1 MKKYFIILAAA
12 LAISCQKDNTDNN
25 LNLGY
30 YTNSLTINVGENS
43 TRAFDS
49 NLKWEWEQTDEIIG
63 FQNAGDKTL
72 NTLKYNGNNS
82 FFCQEFVFSTEEI
95 ADFHFFY
102 PSIALQ
108 NDKTLVAPQNGTWT
122 PILVATTPQTTLED
136 INEVEMQ
143 HLSAALEVRVWE
155 DDKTTPKVIK
165 QATLSSEK
173 DFIGKWSVNDD
184 LTYTQTLN
192 GKEIAIDNLPSGTT
206 SIVFNMPSLPSSDE
220 AFNEGDLTLT
230 ITTASGATKCFD
242 VPALTYSA
250 GKRTILNVTITS
262 VALPESETLCTE
274 ITNIVTDN
282 NSNTIKFIT
291 NSDITNT
298 VRSTTEEEQSY
309 SFVVN
314 GTTLEIHTNADEFMA
329 PSDCGNMFR
338 GLSTI
343 TSINFNNA
351 FNTSNV
357 TNMSYMFFGC
367 EALTTLDVS
376 NFDTSNVA
384 NMNSMFSGCAALTT
398 LDVSN
403 FDTSNVAKMDS
414 MFSGC
419 EALTALDVS
428 NFDTSNVTKM
438 SSMFNKCRALKTL
451 DLSNFDTSN
460 VTTMGSM
467 FQNCGVLTS
476 VDISSFNTANVTNMS
491 SMFFC
496 CYALKSLDVS
506 HFNTSN
512 VTNMSCLFGYCQALT
527 SLDVKN
533 FDTSKVT
540 NMQQMFDECNVLSK
554 LDVSNFDTSN
564 VTKMGNMFRK
574 CKALK
579 TLDLSNF
586 NTSNVTSMSNMFNDC
601 LSLTSLDLNNF
612 DTSNVTNMSSM
623 FRSCSSLTTLAV
635 SKFNTSNVTNMS
647 YMFDGCKA
655 LTTLDISNFDTSNI
669 TNIAGLFSGCKA
681 LATLDVSNF
690 NTSNVT
696 NMSSMFYNCNSLSSL
711 DLTKFTFNGTVNCK
725 NMLSSIG
732 SKHPDGAIVYVTQTG
747 YDYLTTQSL
756 GTQTYTLTVS
766 NTGA

>member
-1 MKKYFIILAAA
+1 MAKTGVMKTGYNSNIHKTMKKYFILLAAA

-329 PSDCGNMFR
+329 PSDCSNMFR

-357 TNMSYMFFGC
+357 TNMSY
-367 EALTTLDVS
+367 
-376 NFDTSNVA
+376 
-384 NMNSMFSGCAALTT
+384 
-398 LDVSN
+398 
-403 FDTSNVAKMDS
+403 

-460 VTTMGSM
+460 VTSMGSM
-467 FQNCGVLTS
+467 FQYCGVLTS

-586 NTSNVTSMSNMFNDC
+586 NTSNITNMSNMFNDC

-647 YMFDGCKA
+647 YMFDDCAA

-732 SKHPDGAIVYVTQTG
+732 SKHTDGAIVYVTQTG

>member
-1 MKKYFIILAAA
+1 MKTGYNSNIHKTMKKYFIILAAA

-63 FQNAGDKTL
+63 FQNAWDKTL

-82 FFCQEFVFSTEEI
+82 FFCQEFIFSTEDI

-122 PILVATTPQTTLED
+122 PILIATTPQTTLED

-192 GKEIAIDNLPSGTT
+192 GKEIAIDNLPSGAT

-250 GKRTILNVTITS
+250 GKRTILNVIITS

-329 PSDCGNMFR
+329 PSDCGNMFK

-357 TNMSYMFFGC
+357 TNMSYMF
-367 EALTTLDVS
+367 
-376 NFDTSNVA
+376 
-384 NMNSMFSGCAALTT
+384 
-398 LDVSN
+398 
-403 FDTSNVAKMDS
+403 
-414 MFSGC
+414 SGC
-419 EALTALDVS
+419 EVLTALDVS
-428 NFDTSNVTKM
+428 NFDTSNVTNM
-438 SSMFNKCRALKTL
+438 YGMFNKCRALKAL

-467 FQNCGVLTS
+467 FQYCGVLTS

-586 NTSNVTSMSNMFNDC
+586 NTSNVTSMSSMFNDC

-647 YMFDGCKA
+647 YMFDDCAA

>member
-274 ITNIVTDN
+274 ITNIVTNN

-329 PSDCGNMFR
+329 PSDCGNMFK

-357 TNMSYMFFGC
+357 TNMSYMF
-367 EALTTLDVS
+367 
-376 NFDTSNVA
+376 
-384 NMNSMFSGCAALTT
+384 
-398 LDVSN
+398 
-403 FDTSNVAKMDS
+403 
-414 MFSGC
+414 SGC

-428 NFDTSNVTKM
+428 NFDTSNVTNM
-438 SSMFNKCRALKTL
+438 YGMFNKCRALKTL

-467 FQNCGVLTS
+467 FQYCGVLTS

-586 NTSNVTSMSNMFNDC
+586 NTSNVTSMSDMFNDC

-647 YMFDGCKA
+647 YMFSGCAA
-655 LTTLDISNFDTSNI
+655 LTTLDVSNFDTSNVA
-669 TNIAGLFSGCKA
+669 NIAGLFSGCKA

-732 SKHPDGAIVYVTQTG
+732 SKYTDGAIVYVTQTG

>member
-43 TRAFDS
+43 SRAFDS

-63 FQNAGDKTL
+63 FQNAWDKTL

-82 FFCQEFVFSTEEI
+82 FFCQEFIFSTEDI

-122 PILVATTPQTTLED
+122 PILIATTPQTTLED

-192 GKEIAIDNLPSGTT
+192 GKEIAIDNLPSGAT

-250 GKRTILNVTITS
+250 GKRTILNVIITS

-329 PSDCGNMFR
+329 PSDCGNMFK

-357 TNMSYMFFGC
+357 TNMSYMF
-367 EALTTLDVS
+367 
-376 NFDTSNVA
+376 
-384 NMNSMFSGCAALTT
+384 
-398 LDVSN
+398 
-403 FDTSNVAKMDS
+403 
-414 MFSGC
+414 SGC
-419 EALTALDVS
+419 EVLTALDVS
-428 NFDTSNVTKM
+428 NFDTSNVTNM
-438 SSMFNKCRALKTL
+438 YGMFNKCRALKAL

-467 FQNCGVLTS
+467 FQYCGVLTS

-586 NTSNVTSMSNMFNDC
+586 NTSNVTSMSSMFNDC

-647 YMFDGCKA
+647 YMFDDCAA

>member
-1 MKKYFIILAAA
+1 MAKTGVMKTGYNSNIHKTMKKYFIILAAA

-192 GKEIAIDNLPSGTT
+192 GKEIAIDNLPSGAT

-329 PSDCGNMFR
+329 PSDCGNMFK

-357 TNMSYMFFGC
+357 TNMSY
-367 EALTTLDVS
+367 
-376 NFDTSNVA
+376 
-384 NMNSMFSGCAALTT
+384 MFSGCAALTT

-586 NTSNVTSMSNMFNDC
+586 NTSNVTSMSSMFNDC

-647 YMFDGCKA
+647 YMFDDCAA

-732 SKHPDGAIVYVTQTG
+732 SKHTDGAIVYVTQTG

>member
-43 TRAFDS
+43 SRAFDS

-82 FFCQEFVFSTEEI
+82 FFCQEFIFSTEDI

-329 PSDCGNMFR
+329 PSDCGNMFK

-357 TNMSYMFFGC
+357 TNMSY
-367 EALTTLDVS
+367 
-376 NFDTSNVA
+376 
-384 NMNSMFSGCAALTT
+384 MFSGCAALTT

-586 NTSNVTSMSNMFNDC
+586 NTSNITNMSNMFNDC

-647 YMFDGCKA
+647 YMFDDCAA

-732 SKHPDGAIVYVTQTG
+732 SKHTDGAIVYVTQTG

>member
-1 MKKYFIILAAA
+1 MKKYFILLAAA

-184 LTYTQTLN
+184 LTYTQIFN

-329 PSDCGNMFR
+329 PSDCSNMFR

-357 TNMSYMFFGC
+357 TNMSY
-367 EALTTLDVS
+367 
-376 NFDTSNVA
+376 
-384 NMNSMFSGCAALTT
+384 
-398 LDVSN
+398 
-403 FDTSNVAKMDS
+403 

-460 VTTMGSM
+460 VTSMGSM
-467 FQNCGVLTS
+467 FQYCGVLTS

-586 NTSNVTSMSNMFNDC
+586 NTSNITNMSNMFNDC

-732 SKHPDGAIVYVTQTG
+732 SKHTDGAIVYVTQTG

>member
-122 PILVATTPQTTLED
+122 PILIATTPQTTLED

-192 GKEIAIDNLPSGTT
+192 GKEIAIDNLPSGAT

-220 AFNEGDLTLT
+220 AFNEGDLILT

-329 PSDCGNMFR
+329 PSDCGNMFK

-357 TNMSYMFFGC
+357 TNMSYMF
-367 EALTTLDVS
+367 
-376 NFDTSNVA
+376 
-384 NMNSMFSGCAALTT
+384 
-398 LDVSN
+398 
-403 FDTSNVAKMDS
+403 
-414 MFSGC
+414 SGC

-428 NFDTSNVTKM
+428 NFDTSNVTNM
-438 SSMFNKCRALKTL
+438 YGMFNKCRALKAL

-460 VTTMGSM
+460 VTTMGSI
-467 FQNCGVLTS
+467 FQYCGVLTS

-586 NTSNVTSMSNMFNDC
+586 NTSNVTSMSSMFNDC

-647 YMFDGCKA
+647 YMFDDCAA
-655 LTTLDISNFDTSNI
+655 LTKLDISNFDTSNI

>member
-1 MKKYFIILAAA
+1 MKTGYNSNIHKTMKKYFIILAAA

-82 FFCQEFVFSTEEI
+82 FFCQEFIFSTEDI

-329 PSDCGNMFR
+329 PSDCGNMFK

-357 TNMSYMFFGC
+357 TNMSY
-367 EALTTLDVS
+367 
-376 NFDTSNVA
+376 
-384 NMNSMFSGCAALTT
+384 MFSGCAALTT

-586 NTSNVTSMSNMFNDC
+586 NTSNVTSMSSMFNDC

-647 YMFDGCKA
+647 YMFDDCAA

-732 SKHPDGAIVYVTQTG
+732 SKHTDGAIVYVTQTG

>member
-1 MKKYFIILAAA
+1 MKKYFILLAAA

-184 LTYTQTLN
+184 LTYTQIFN
-192 GKEIAIDNLPSGTT
+192 GKEIAIDNLPSGAT

-329 PSDCGNMFR
+329 PSDCSNMFR

-357 TNMSYMFFGC
+357 TNMSY
-367 EALTTLDVS
+367 
-376 NFDTSNVA
+376 
-384 NMNSMFSGCAALTT
+384 
-398 LDVSN
+398 
-403 FDTSNVAKMDS
+403 

-460 VTTMGSM
+460 VTSMGSM
-467 FQNCGVLTS
+467 FQYCGVLTS

-586 NTSNVTSMSNMFNDC
+586 NTSNITNMSNMFNDC

-732 SKHPDGAIVYVTQTG
+732 SKHTDGAIVYVTQTG

>member
-43 TRAFDS
+43 SRAFDS

-63 FQNAGDKTL
+63 FQNAWDKTL

-82 FFCQEFVFSTEEI
+82 FFCQEFIFSTEDI

-122 PILVATTPQTTLED
+122 PILIATTPQTTLED

-192 GKEIAIDNLPSGTT
+192 GKEIAIDNLPSGAT

-250 GKRTILNVTITS
+250 GKRTILNVIITS

-357 TNMSYMFFGC
+357 TNMSYMF
-367 EALTTLDVS
+367 
-376 NFDTSNVA
+376 
-384 NMNSMFSGCAALTT
+384 
-398 LDVSN
+398 
-403 FDTSNVAKMDS
+403 
-414 MFSGC
+414 SGC
-419 EALTALDVS
+419 EVLTALDVS
-428 NFDTSNVTKM
+428 NFDTSNVTNM
-438 SSMFNKCRALKTL
+438 YGMFNKCRALKAL

-467 FQNCGVLTS
+467 FQYCGVLTS

-586 NTSNVTSMSNMFNDC
+586 NTSNVTSISSMFNDC

-647 YMFDGCKA
+647 YMFDDCAA

>member
-43 TRAFDS
+43 SRAFDS

-82 FFCQEFVFSTEEI
+82 FFCQEFIFSTEDI

-329 PSDCGNMFR
+329 PSDCGNMFK

-357 TNMSYMFFGC
+357 TNMSY
-367 EALTTLDVS
+367 
-376 NFDTSNVA
+376 
-384 NMNSMFSGCAALTT
+384 MFSGCAALTT

-586 NTSNVTSMSNMFNDC
+586 NTSNVTSMSSMFNDC

-647 YMFDGCKA
+647 YMFDDCAA

-732 SKHPDGAIVYVTQTG
+732 SKHTDGAIVYVTQTG

>member
-192 GKEIAIDNLPSGTT
+192 GKEIAIDNLPSGAT

-329 PSDCGNMFR
+329 PSDCGNMFK

-357 TNMSYMFFGC
+357 TNMSY
-367 EALTTLDVS
+367 
-376 NFDTSNVA
+376 
-384 NMNSMFSGCAALTT
+384 MFSGCAALTT

-586 NTSNVTSMSNMFNDC
+586 NTSNVTSMSSMFNDC

-732 SKHPDGAIVYVTQTG
+732 SKHTDGAIVYVTQTG

>member
-1 MKKYFIILAAA
+1 MAKTGVMKTGYNSNIHKTMKKYFIILAAA

-82 FFCQEFVFSTEEI
+82 FFCQEFIFSTEDI

-329 PSDCGNMFR
+329 PSDCGNMFK

-357 TNMSYMFFGC
+357 TNMSY
-367 EALTTLDVS
+367 
-376 NFDTSNVA
+376 
-384 NMNSMFSGCAALTT
+384 MFSGCAALTT

-586 NTSNVTSMSNMFNDC
+586 NTSNVTSMSSMFNDC

-647 YMFDGCKA
+647 YMFDDCAA

-732 SKHPDGAIVYVTQTG
+732 SKHTDGAIVYVTQTG

>member
-1 MKKYFIILAAA
+1 M
-12 LAISCQKDNTDNN
+12 
-25 LNLGY
+25 
-30 YTNSLTINVGENS
+30 
-43 TRAFDS
+43 
-49 NLKWEWEQTDEIIG
+49 
-63 FQNAGDKTL
+63 
-72 NTLKYNGNNS
+72 
-82 FFCQEFVFSTEEI
+82 
-95 ADFHFFY
+95 
-102 PSIALQ
+102 
-108 NDKTLVAPQNGTWT
+108 
-122 PILVATTPQTTLED
+122 ED

-184 LTYTQTLN
+184 LTYTQIFN
-192 GKEIAIDNLPSGTT
+192 GKEIAIDNLPSGAT

-309 SFVVN
+309 GFVVN

-357 TNMSYMFFGC
+357 TNMSYMF
-367 EALTTLDVS
+367 D
-376 NFDTSNVA
+376 D
-384 NMNSMFSGCAALTT
+384 CA
-398 LDVSN
+398 
-403 FDTSNVAKMDS
+403 
-414 MFSGC
+414 
-419 EALTALDVS
+419 
-428 NFDTSNVTKM
+428 
-438 SSMFNKCRALKTL
+438 
-451 DLSNFDTSN
+451 
-460 VTTMGSM
+460 
-467 FQNCGVLTS
+467 
-476 VDISSFNTANVTNMS
+476 
-491 SMFFC
+491 
-496 CYALKSLDVS
+496 
-506 HFNTSN
+506 
-512 VTNMSCLFGYCQALT
+512 
-527 SLDVKN
+527 
-533 FDTSKVT
+533 
-540 NMQQMFDECNVLSK
+540 
-554 LDVSNFDTSN
+554 
-564 VTKMGNMFRK
+564 
-574 CKALK
+574 
-579 TLDLSNF
+579 
-586 NTSNVTSMSNMFNDC
+586 
-601 LSLTSLDLNNF
+601 
-612 DTSNVTNMSSM
+612 
-623 FRSCSSLTTLAV
+623 
-635 SKFNTSNVTNMS
+635 
-647 YMFDGCKA
+647 A

-732 SKHPDGAIVYVTQTG
+732 SKHTDGAIVYVTQTG

>member
-1 MKKYFIILAAA
+1 MAKTGVMKTGYNSNIHKTMKKYFIILAAA

-25 LNLGY
+25 LNIGY
-30 YTNSLTINVGENS
+30 YTDSLTINLGENS

-192 GKEIAIDNLPSGTT
+192 GKEIAIDNLPSGAT

-309 SFVVN
+309 GFVVN

-367 EALTTLDVS
+367 GALTTLDVS

-384 NMNSMFSGCAALTT
+384 N
-398 LDVSN
+398 
-403 FDTSNVAKMDS
+403 MDS

-438 SSMFNKCRALKTL
+438 YGMFNKCRALKTL

-467 FQNCGVLTS
+467 FQYCGVLTS

-586 NTSNVTSMSNMFNDC
+586 NTSNVTSMSSMFNDC

-647 YMFDGCKA
+647 YMFDDCKA

-732 SKHPDGAIVYVTQTG
+732 SKHTDGAIVYVTQTG

>member
-25 LNLGY
+25 LNIGY
-30 YTNSLTINVGENS
+30 YTDSLTINLGENS

-192 GKEIAIDNLPSGTT
+192 GKEIAIDNLPSGAT

-309 SFVVN
+309 GFVVN

-367 EALTTLDVS
+367 GALTTLDVS

-384 NMNSMFSGCAALTT
+384 N
-398 LDVSN
+398 
-403 FDTSNVAKMDS
+403 MDS

-438 SSMFNKCRALKTL
+438 YGMFNKCRALKTL

-467 FQNCGVLTS
+467 FQYCGVLTS

-586 NTSNVTSMSNMFNDC
+586 NTSNVTSMSSMFNDC

-647 YMFDGCKA
+647 YMFDDCKA

-732 SKHPDGAIVYVTQTG
+732 SKHTDGAIVYVTQTG

>member
-1 MKKYFIILAAA
+1 MKKYFILLAAA

-329 PSDCGNMFR
+329 PSDCSNMFR

-357 TNMSYMFFGC
+357 TNMSY
-367 EALTTLDVS
+367 
-376 NFDTSNVA
+376 
-384 NMNSMFSGCAALTT
+384 
-398 LDVSN
+398 
-403 FDTSNVAKMDS
+403 

-460 VTTMGSM
+460 VTSMGSM
-467 FQNCGVLTS
+467 FQYCGVLTS

-586 NTSNVTSMSNMFNDC
+586 NTSNITNMSNMFNDC

-647 YMFDGCKA
+647 YMFDDCKA

-732 SKHPDGAIVYVTQTG
+732 SKHTDGAIVYVTQTG

>member
-1 MKKYFIILAAA
+1 MKTGYNSNIHKTMKKYFIILAAA

-43 TRAFDS
+43 SRAFDS

-82 FFCQEFVFSTEEI
+82 FFCQEFIFSTEDI

-329 PSDCGNMFR
+329 PSDCGNMFK

-357 TNMSYMFFGC
+357 TNMSY
-367 EALTTLDVS
+367 
-376 NFDTSNVA
+376 
-384 NMNSMFSGCAALTT
+384 MFSGCAALTT

-586 NTSNVTSMSNMFNDC
+586 NTSNVTSMSSMFNDC

-647 YMFDGCKA
+647 YMFDDCAA

-732 SKHPDGAIVYVTQTG
+732 SKHTDGAIVYVTQTG

>member
-30 YTNSLTINVGENS
+30 YTDSLTINVGENS

-192 GKEIAIDNLPSGTT
+192 GKEIAIDNLPSGAT

-309 SFVVN
+309 GFVVN

-367 EALTTLDVS
+367 GALTTLDVS

-384 NMNSMFSGCAALTT
+384 N
-398 LDVSN
+398 
-403 FDTSNVAKMDS
+403 MDS

-438 SSMFNKCRALKTL
+438 YGMFNKCRALKTL

-467 FQNCGVLTS
+467 FQYCGVLTS

-586 NTSNVTSMSNMFNDC
+586 NTSNVTSMSSMFNDC

-647 YMFDGCKA
+647 YMFDDCAA

-681 LATLDVSNF
+681 LATLDVRNF

-732 SKHPDGAIVYVTQTG
+732 SKHTDGAIVYVTQTG

>member
-1 MKKYFIILAAA
+1 MKKYFILLAAA

-329 PSDCGNMFR
+329 PSDCSNMFR

-357 TNMSYMFFGC
+357 TNMSY
-367 EALTTLDVS
+367 
-376 NFDTSNVA
+376 
-384 NMNSMFSGCAALTT
+384 
-398 LDVSN
+398 
-403 FDTSNVAKMDS
+403 

-460 VTTMGSM
+460 VTSMGSM
-467 FQNCGVLTS
+467 FQYCGVLTS

-586 NTSNVTSMSNMFNDC
+586 NTSNITNMSNMFNDC

-732 SKHPDGAIVYVTQTG
+732 SKHTDGAIVYVTQTG